1 MSMMCQYFM
10 QLLRKM
16 VLSFGICLY
25 IRTADEYP
33 AKLYYIYN
41 FVFHIKCSRS
51 FVLLDLFPSDGIFG
65 YVHGEYVQKHV

>member
-25 IRTADEYP
+25 IRAADEYP
-33 AKLYYIYN
+33 AELYYILQ
-41 FVFHIKCSRS
+41 FVFHVKCSGS
-51 FVLLDLFPSDGIFG
+51 LVLLDLFPSDDIFG
-65 YVHGEYVQKHV
+65 YIHREYVQKHV